1 MRSIASGRREAL
13 AGLGLALAG
22 LSGAAPAHAAGEPRR
37 GGVLRVS
44 APTNPSTLDPIA
56 GTAGSDHVY
65 LYALYDA
72 LVDWDPKTMEPRP
85 GLAESWSWPDPET
98 LVLNLRPGIQFHDG
112 TLCDAEAVKFNL
124 DRGKTDPS
132 SNVKPELTSVRAV
145 RTEGATR
152 VIVELNQPDTA
163 LPLIL
168 SDRAG
173 MMCSP
178 TAVRERG
185 ARFGREPVGVG
196 PWKFVSWANDEK
208 VTVTR
213 HTGYWRKDRPWLD
226 GIEISVIGEVNTG
239 LRSVIGG
246 QNDFVYFLAPQ
257 QKAIVDRAKSLVPVT
272 GPTTWCVQLYLNY
285 GRKPLDDRRVR
296 QAMNLSI
303 DRDAFNKATANG
315 LAEPAYCHFP
325 TAHWAFDK
333 DAASVVTYDPDRAKQ
348 LLAEA
353 GYKDGIDLDC
363 FAASDQRTLQ
373 REEVLVEQWK
383 KVGIRAHFAHGV
395 IPNSTAQFFIEK
407 QHDAYLSTW
416 TGRPDPTQTYQL
428 GFGKDAFYNPGRTD
442 PVAGLAAALVDSRRD
457 QDQAAR
463 KKAFAKLQRMVAE
476 NALFIPLQFQFEM
489 DAHVQKMR
497 GYQPN
502 LLGKPRFLDVWLE
515 S

>member
-1 MRSIASGRREAL
+1 MNPLHIDRRLFLGGMGAL
-13 AGLGLALAG
+13 AAQPALA
-22 LSGAAPAHAAGEPRR
+22 ANEPKR

-44 APTNPSTLDPIA
+44 APTNPSSLDPIA

-65 LYALYDA
+65 LYALYDS
-72 LVDWDPKTMEPRP
+72 LIGWDSKTLEARP
-85 GLAESWSWPDPET
+85 GLAETWSWPDPTT
-98 LVLNLRPGIQFHDG
+98 LVLNLRPGVLFHDG
-112 TLCDAEAVKFNL
+112 TPCDAEAVKFNIE
-124 DRGKTDPS
+124 RGKTDAG
-132 SNVKPELTSVRAV
+132 SNVKPELTSVKAV
-145 RTEGATR
+145 RAEGPTR
-152 VIVELNQPDTA
+152 VVLELTQPDTA

-173 MMCSP
+173 MMVSP

-185 ARFGREPVGVG
+185 ARFGREPVGAG
-196 PWKFVSWANDEK
+196 PWRFVSWQNDEK
-208 VTVTR
+208 VTVAR
-213 HTGYWRKDRPWLD
+213 HPQYWRQGRPYLD
-226 GIEISVIGEVNTG
+226 GIEISIIGEVNTG

-257 QKAIVDRAKSLVPVT
+257 QKAIIDRAKNLVPVT

-285 GRKPLDDRRVR
+285 GRKPLDDKRVR
-296 QAMNLSI
+296 QAMSFAI

-315 LAEPAYCHFP
+315 LSEPAYCQFP
-325 TAHWAFDK
+325 AAHWCFDK
-333 DAASVVTYDPDRAKQ
+333 DAASVVRYDPDKAKQ

-363 FAASDQRTLQ
+363 FAASDQRTIQ

-407 QHDAYLSTW
+407 QHDIYLSTW

-428 GFGKDAFYNPGRTD
+428 GFGKDSFYNAGRAD
-442 PVAGLAAALVDSRRD
+442 PVPGLQDTLAESRRD

-463 KKAFAKLQRMVAE
+463 KKVFAKLQRMVME
-476 NALFIPLQFQFEM
+476 NALVVPLQFQFEM
-489 DAHVQKMR
+489 DAHVAKMR
-497 GYQPN
+497 GYLPN
-502 LLGKPRFLDVWLE
+502 LLGKPRFDDVWLE
-515 S
+515 G